1 MRYLEALLITIVIY
15 ALLFLLY
22 RMRFHDVKLRKLPQA
37 QSEMVVKINIRQ
49 IPAPES
55 LKLPPS
61 PPVQRPKNVSAKKDP
76 IKKAPIKKVE
86 EKKSETK
93 KSEIKKVVK
102 KQSIKKQES
111 KPIVKQSKVV
121 QPSEMLYIPN
131 PIIQKQGATD
141 QSSLASALG
150 TQPSTPVKQSVPK
163 TPKIAKLY
171 GKKFDSFT
179 LRQQEFIVQ
188 NLDEIQ
194 RITQNTLTRRGY
206 PAGALA
212 AQTGQEGVNVV
223 SFDLHPN
230 GDISN
235 LRLLR
240 EVGYRALDENTIET
254 IKSAYKDYPYP
265 QETTKIIF
273 YVEYT
278 IFGY

>member
-22 RMRFHDVKLRKLPQA
+22 RMRFHDVKLRKSPQA
-37 QSEMVVKINIRQ
+37 QSETVVKINIRQ

-55 LKLPPS
+55 PKLPPS

-76 IKKAPIKKVE
+76 IKKAPIKKV
-86 EKKSETK
+86 
-93 KSEIKKVVK
+93 VK
-102 KQSIKKQES
+102 KQPIKKQES